1 MCNEEVMTGNARK
14 NEHLLT
20 TKERGGERKDLKIAK
35 ERRSTSVNTFVY
47 ARLGGLARARVE
59 ANANFDGYGGS
70 VQDRKPLA
78 RLKLAFSLL
87 YDSIGKA
94 ESYIAKRRK
103 GQRRDKSI
111 GQLFL
116 HASQH
121 QCAGMRVMQTL
132 YTRTI

>member
-1 MCNEEVMTGNARK
+1 
-14 NEHLLT
+14 
-20 TKERGGERKDLKIAK
+20 
-35 ERRSTSVNTFVY
+35 
-47 ARLGGLARARVE
+47 VE

-121 QCAGMRVMQTL
+121 QATQCAGMRVMQTL
-132 YTRTI
+132 